1 MVKQEYAYEII
12 SYWDTKLKKPRQKTK
27 YLGVVIDK
35 EKGVYKKKSKFT
47 EKEELILDF
56 GDTYLIHQFLI
67 NTNLLQIIEEVVGK
81 SSNLLETLKKSKF

>member
-1 MVKQEYAYEII
+1 MIKKKEYI
-12 SYWDTKLKKPRQKTK
+12 
-27 YLGVVIDK
+27 
-35 EKGVYKKKSKFT
+35 KKKSKFT

-56 GDTYLIHQFLI
+56 GNTYPIHQFLI